1 MGVILTT
8 NWDDPPSSGYS
19 DDVQADLQNVAKIQ
33 SNYEAFAA
41 LKRDGSVV
49 TWGNPTYGGDSRRV
63 QRKLRGDFRAIK
75 KSGFYGENQR
85 GGIGNDG
92 PRLC

>member
-1 MGVILTT
+1 MMFKLT
-8 NWDDPPSSGYS
+8 SKM
-19 DDVQADLQNVAKIQ
+19 LRR
-33 SNYEAFAA
+33 SNPTMKPLAFAA